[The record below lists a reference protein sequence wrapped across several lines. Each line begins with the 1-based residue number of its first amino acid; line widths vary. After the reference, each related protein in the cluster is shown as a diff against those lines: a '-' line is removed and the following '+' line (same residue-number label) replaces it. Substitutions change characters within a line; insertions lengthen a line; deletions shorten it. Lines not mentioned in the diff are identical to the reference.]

1 MCATRGRWR
10 KKVDAGIIGYVSTL
24 AAIDM
29 GSNAIRFYVV
39 EPTGP
44 ASYRVIEN
52 IREPIRLGGDVFLS
66 GTIRPENIRKAE
78 EAFRRFRQ
86 ALQRYRARVVRA
98 VATASIREAVNGEQ
112 VIARIEKAS
121 GIRVEVIPGDEEARL
136 VALAVGSRIPL
147 KKRNALIVDLGG
159 GSVEVSRIENGR
171 ITLAESHNFGAVRL
185 LDVLS
190 SAGDDPARGGAL
202 LRDYMELM
210 GRKLRRKGA
219 EKADIFIATGGNM
232 ETIASLS
239 DIGAVPHPT
248 YPGTL
253 VLRTSKLRTVMET
266 LSGMTVK
273 ARIARYGLRE
283 DRADVILPACFV
295 YHMLA
300 KLNGSAEILVPR
312 VSLKDGL
319 ILDALART
327 REVEHSDDLRAQV
340 LVSCRELGERFKIDR
355 SHAEKVAFLATRL
368 FDGTEKVHG
377 MPPGDRLRLEVAALL
392 HDIGYY
398 ISIQKH
404 HKHSFYII
412 SNAEIVGFPPQE
424 RSIAAHVARYHRKAL
439 PKKEHAEFEGLPKKE
454 RVAVRRLA
462 ALLRLADALDKEH
475 LGAIRGID
483 CRMRGGVLRISAASR
498 KSCRLESLGFE
509 RNAQMFREVFG
520 IDVALEIR
528 KEA

>member
-1 MCATRGRWR
+1 
-10 KKVDAGIIGYVSTL
+10 
-24 AAIDM
+24 M

-44 ASYRVIEN
+44 STYRVIDN
-52 IREPIRLGGDVFLS
+52 IREPIRLGGDVFIS

-86 ALQRYRARVVRA
+86 TLQRYQVKTVRA
-98 VATASIREAVNGEQ
+98 VATASIREAANGEQ
-112 VIARIEKAS
+112 VLDRLEKAS
-121 GIRVEVIPGDEEARL
+121 GIRVEVIAGDEEARL

-147 KKRNALIVDLGG
+147 KKKNALIVDLGG
-159 GSVEVSRIENGR
+159 GSVEVSRVENGR

-202 LRDYMELM
+202 LRDYMEVM

-219 EKADIFIATGGNM
+219 EKAELFIATGGNM
-232 ETIASLS
+232 ETIASLP
-239 DIGAVPHPT
+239 DIGAVPHPAW
-248 YPGTL
+248 PGTL
-253 VLRTSKLRTVMET
+253 VFKTAKLRLMMEA

-273 ARIARYGLRE
+273 ARISKYGLRE

-300 KLNGSAEILVPR
+300 KLNGSTEILVPR

-319 ILDALART
+319 ILDTLART
-327 REVEHSDDLRAQV
+327 RTVEHSDDLRAQV
-340 LVSCRELGERFKIDR
+340 MVSCRELCDRFKVDR
-355 SHAEKVAFLATRL
+355 LHSEKVALLAARL
-368 FDGTEKVHG
+368 FDGTATIHKMGATE
-377 MPPGDRLRLEVAALL
+377 RLRLEVAAML
-392 HDIGYY
+392 HDIGYF

-412 SNAEIVGFPPQE
+412 SNAEIVGLPPAE
-424 RSIAAHVARYHRKAL
+424 RVVAAHVARYHRKAL

-454 RVAVRRLA
+454 RTSVRRLA

-483 CRMRGGVLRISAASR
+483 CKMAEGALRIVAASR
-498 KSCRLESLGFE
+498 KSCRLETLGFE

-520 IDVALEIR
+520 IDVTLEIR
-528 KEA
+528 QEA

>member
-1 MCATRGRWR
+1 M
-10 KKVDAGIIGYVSTL
+10 AGIIGGVGNL

-52 IREPIRLGGDVFLS
+52 LREPVRLGGDVFLS

-78 EAFRRFRQ
+78 DAFRRFRQ
-86 ALQRYRARVVRA
+86 LLTRYRATLVRA
-98 VATASIREAVNGEQ
+98 VATASIREAANGPQ
-112 VIARIEKAS
+112 VLDRLEKAS
-121 GIRVEVIPGDEEARL
+121 GIRVEVIAGDEEARL
-136 VALAVGSRIPL
+136 VSLAVGRRIPL
-147 KKRNALIVDLGG
+147 KRRNALIVDLGG
-159 GSVEVSRIENGR
+159 GSVEISRVENGR
-171 ITLAESHNFGAVRL
+171 ITLAESHNFGAVRM

-210 GRKLRRKGA
+210 GRKLKRKGA
-219 EKADIFIATGGNM
+219 EKAELFIATGGNM
-232 ETIASLS
+232 ETIASIP
-239 DIGAVPHPT
+239 DIGAVPHPDF
-248 YPGTL
+248 PGT
-253 VLRTSKLRTVMET
+253 VRLRTAKLRAVMET

-273 ARIARYGLRE
+273 ARIERYGLRE

-319 ILDALART
+319 ILDALARA
-327 REVEHSDDLRAQV
+327 RKEEHIGDLREQV
-340 LVSCRELGERFKIDR
+340 LVSCGELCERFKVDR
-355 SHAEKVAFLATRL
+355 PHAEKVAALAGRL
-368 FDGTEKVHG
+368 FDGSAPLHG
-377 MPPGDRLRLEVAALL
+377 MGSVDRIRLEVAAML

-412 SNAEIVGFPPQE
+412 SNAEIVGLSAQD
-424 RSIAAHVARYHRKAL
+424 RLVAAHIARYHRKAQ
-439 PKKEHAEFEGLPKKE
+439 PKREHAEFEGLPKKE
-454 RVAVRRLA
+454 RLAVRRLA

-475 LGAIRGID
+475 LGAVRGID
-483 CRMRGGVLRISAASR
+483 CRLQGDTLRIVASSR
-498 KSCRLESLGFE
+498 KSCRLESLGFAQ
-509 RNAQMFREVFG
+509 NAQMFREVFG
-520 IDVALEIR
+520 TEVALEIR
-528 KEA
+528 REG

>member
-1 MCATRGRWR
+1 MSA
-10 KKVDAGIIGYVSTL
+10 L

-44 ASYRVIEN
+44 SSYRVIEN
-52 IREPIRLGGDVFLS
+52 VREPIRLGGDVFLS

-86 ALQRYRARVVRA
+86 TLQRYGVKNLRA

-112 VIARIEKAS
+112 VLDRLEKAS
-121 GIRVEVIPGDEEARL
+121 GIRVEVIAGDEEARL

-147 KKRNALIVDLGG
+147 KKKHALVVDLGG
-159 GSVEVSRIENGR
+159 GSVEVSRVEDGR

-185 LDVLS
+185 LDILS
-190 SAGDDPARGGAL
+190 SAGEDPARGGAL

-210 GRKLRRKGA
+210 GRKLKRKGA
-219 EKADIFIATGGNM
+219 EKAELFIATGGNM
-232 ETIASLS
+232 ETIASLP
-239 DIGAVPHPT
+239 DIGALPHPAW
-248 YPGTL
+248 PGT
-253 VLRTSKLRTVMET
+253 VVFKTARLRSVMES

-273 ARIARYGLRE
+273 ARIAKYGLRE

-319 ILDALART
+319 ILDTMLRT
-327 REVEHSDDLRAQV
+327 RATEHSDDIRAQV
-340 LVSCRELGERFKIDR
+340 IVSCRELSERFDVDR
-355 SHAEKVAFLATRL
+355 PHAEKVSQLAAKL
-368 FDGTEKVHG
+368 FDGTAKVHG
-377 MPPGDRLRLEVAALL
+377 MGQTERLRLEVAAML
-392 HDIGYY
+392 HDIGYF

-412 SNAEIVGFPPQE
+412 SNAEIVGLPENE
-424 RSIAAHVARYHRKAL
+424 RLIAAHVARYHRKSL
-439 PKKEHAEFEGLPKKE
+439 PKKEHIEFEGLPKKD
-454 RVAVRRLA
+454 RIVVRRLA

-475 LGAIRGID
+475 LGAVRGID
-483 CRMRGGVLRISAASR
+483 CRIRDGALRIVAASR
-498 KSCRLESLGFE
+498 KSCRLETLGFE

-520 IDVALEIR
+520 IDVSLEIR
-528 KEA
+528 QEG